1 MDVEMLESAATYYH
15 VSRRCDQPQ
24 IVVRSRRVKAELPD
38 IRVKTPDNN
47 LDVVGWAFVVQVL
60 EFRCGLWPAFC
71 SPRLTLSRDKNNITL
86 IHIFV

>member
-1 MDVEMLESAATYYH
+1 MLESAATYYH

-71 SPRLTLSRDKNNITL
+71 SPR
-86 IHIFV
+86 